1 MTPIDFDFL
10 RFLVVDDNAHT
21 RSVVRALLQGFGVRE
36 IYEADDGAT
45 GLEAC
50 IHFMPDIV
58 LTDWVMPNLDGL
70 ELTRVIRQP
79 GINAD
84 PDVPII
90 MLSSY
95 GEQARIDKALDAGV
109 SQFLTKP
116 ISARA
121 LYDAILSAVADPNAF
136 HRDRELFRARPARDS
151 LVIPEQSLPRR
162 SLRPDHRKPTEWLST

>member
-1 MTPIDFDFL
+1 VTPIDFDLL
-10 RFLVVDDNAHT
+10 RFLVIDDSAHM
-21 RSVVRALLQGFGVRE
+21 RAVARALLQGYGARE

-50 IHFMPDIV
+50 IHFIPDIV

-84 PDVPII
+84 PYVPII
-90 MLSSY
+90 MLSSHT
-95 GEQARIDKALDAGV
+95 EQARIDKAYDAGV
-109 SQFLTKP
+109 TQFLTKP

-121 LYDAILSAVADPNAF
+121 LYEAILTVVANPSAF
-136 HRDRELFRARPARDS
+136 RRDRELFRAQPAQGR
-151 LVIPEQSLPRR
+151 LGNPRAAVA
-162 SLRPDHRKPTEWLST
+162 

>member
-1 MTPIDFDFL
+1 MTPIDFDLL
-10 RFLVVDDNAHT
+10 RFLVIDDSAHMRT
-21 RSVVRALLQGFGVRE
+21 VVRALLQGFGARE

-58 LTDWVMPNLDGL
+58 ITDWVMPNLDGL

-84 PDVPII
+84 PYVPII
-90 MLSSY
+90 MLSSHT
-95 GEQARIDKALDAGV
+95 EQARIDKAYDAGV
-109 SQFLTKP
+109 TQVLTKP

-121 LYDAILSAVADPNAF
+121 LYEAILTVVANQNAF
-136 HRDRELFRARPARDS
+136 QHDRELFRSQLAQGRLGNARAF
-151 LVIPEQSLPRR
+151 VA
-162 SLRPDHRKPTEWLST
+162 

>member
-1 MTPIDFDFL
+1 MTPVDFDLL
-10 RFLVVDDNAHT
+10 RFLVIDDSPHMRTVA
-21 RSVVRALLQGFGVRE
+21 RALLHGFGASE

-70 ELTRVIRQP
+70 EMTRVIRQS
-79 GINAD
+79 GVNAD
-84 PDVPII
+84 PYVPII
-90 MLSSY
+90 MLSGY
-95 GEQARIDKALDAGV
+95 TEQTRIDKAYAAGV

-121 LYDAILSAVADPNAF
+121 LYGTILTVVANPNAF
-136 HRDRELFRARPARDS
+136 RRDRELFRTQPAQ
-151 LVIPEQSLPRR
+151 EQLGNSRAVA
-162 SLRPDHRKPTEWLST
+162 

>member
-1 MTPIDFDFL
+1 VSPIDFNLL
-10 RFLVVDDNAHT
+10 RFLLIDDSAHM
-21 RSVVRALLQGFGVRE
+21 RSVVRALLQGFGARE

-84 PDVPII
+84 PNVPII
-90 MLSSY
+90 MLSGY
-95 GEQARIDKALDAGV
+95 AEQARIDKAHDAGV

-116 ISARA
+116 ISAQA
-121 LYDAILSAVADPNAF
+121 LYSAILSVVANPSAF
-136 HRDRELFRARPARDS
+136 PRDRELFRAQPVQRRLGD
-151 LVIPEQSLPRR
+151 PRAAVR
-162 SLRPDHRKPTEWLST
+162 IGQTWN

>member
-1 MTPIDFDFL
+1 MTPIDFDPL
-10 RFLVVDDNAHT
+10 RFLLIDDSAHMRT
-21 RSVVRALLQGFGVRE
+21 VVRTLLQGFGARE

-70 ELTRVIRQP
+70 ELTRVIRQS

-84 PDVPII
+84 PYVPII
-90 MLSSY
+90 MLSSHT
-95 GEQARIDKALDAGV
+95 EQARIDKAYDAGV
-109 SQFLTKP
+109 TQLLTKP

-121 LYDAILSAVADPNAF
+121 LYEAILTVVANPSAF
-136 HRDRELFRARPARDS
+136 HHDRELFRARPARERLGNS
-151 LVIPEQSLPRR
+151 R
-162 SLRPDHRKPTEWLST
+162 SAAA

>member
-1 MTPIDFDFL
+1 VTPIDFDLL
-10 RFLVVDDNAHT
+10 RFLVIDDSAHMRT
-21 RSVVRALLQGFGVRE
+21 VVRALLQAFGARE

-70 ELTRVIRQP
+70 ELTRVIRQA

-84 PDVPII
+84 PYVPII
-90 MLSSY
+90 MLSSHT
-95 GEQARIDKALDAGV
+95 EQARIDKAYDAGV
-109 SQFLTKP
+109 TQFLTKP

-121 LYDAILSAVADPNAF
+121 LYEAIVTVVANPNAF
-136 HRDRELFRARPARDS
+136 HRDRELFRAQPAQERLGNS
-151 LVIPEQSLPRR
+151 RAAAA
-162 SLRPDHRKPTEWLST
+162 